1 MSKLEKLAEI
11 EGFETSEDMLE
22 EVGYESVVPG
32 ICVNPECDYTDE
44 VEPDQEEGFC
54 EECKTNTV
62 KSCLVLAGVI

>member
-22 EVGYESVVPG
+22 EVGFGSVVPG